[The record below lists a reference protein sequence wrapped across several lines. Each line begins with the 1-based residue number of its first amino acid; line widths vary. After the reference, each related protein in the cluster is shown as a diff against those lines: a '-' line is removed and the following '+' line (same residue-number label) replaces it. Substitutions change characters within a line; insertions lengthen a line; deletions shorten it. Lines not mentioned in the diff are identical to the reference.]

1 MRCCDRKRR
10 WENLLSRRA
19 LPQTHTLGSTLILRH
34 EPREQANNESNF
46 DGRAQNAYTPLQ
58 LKADEKNVNVCE
70 IFARAAKIEGEAK
83 NADAC
88 ERHENCERGLRT
100 QGRRKIR
107 LVLDE
112 LVPAVMEEF
121 WIAWKINEW
130 PCIQFFLIL
139 FLVGV
144 HLWL

>member
-1 MRCCDRKRR
+1 MNR
-10 WENLLSRRA
+10 ESR
-19 LPQTHTLGSTLILRH
+19 PT
-34 EPREQANNESNF
+34 ANNESNF

-58 LKADEKNVNVCE
+58 LKADEKNASVCE

-112 LVPAVMEEF
+112 LVPAEMEEF
-121 WIAWKINEW
+121 SIAWKINEW
-130 PCIQFFLIL
+130 PCISFFSNFFSLEFI
-139 FLVGV
+139 FGFE
-144 HLWL
+144 